1 MEHFGLH
8 RVKSVTTVV
17 VYLDSGWSVTPTVVQ
32 FLHGDRHMADEKKYT
47 EKTEVKTE
55 TKRSSG
61 FPEREESEYKKETT
75 VKTERKVEEDEDEV
89 IIIENN

>member
-1 MEHFGLH
+1 
-8 RVKSVTTVV
+8 
-17 VYLDSGWSVTPTVVQ
+17 
-32 FLHGDRHMADEKKYT
+32 MADEKKYT